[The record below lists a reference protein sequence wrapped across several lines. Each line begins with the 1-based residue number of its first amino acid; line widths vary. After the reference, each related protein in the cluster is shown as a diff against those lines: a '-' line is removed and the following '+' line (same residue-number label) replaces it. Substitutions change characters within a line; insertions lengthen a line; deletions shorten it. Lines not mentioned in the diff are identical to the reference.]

1 MVSRFCRQLWSLA
14 VLLAVC
20 SCATAQEGSLRGF
33 LQNYVGSPGSN
44 EGKATRYFAAFV
56 HLRDDNTQQA
66 IVYLTNDGWCGSGG
80 CTMLILEPKGST
92 YRVITKIMTTRPPIR
107 MLSTKTNGWHD
118 LVVHVQGG
126 GVVHA
131 YEAKLP
137 FNGKSYPISPSMPAA
152 RPLTTEIAGEIIV
165 PASVAVEPL
174 YP

>member
-1 MVSRFCRQLWSLA
+1 MVSRSCRPLWSLV

-20 SCATAQEGSLRGF
+20 SCNTAQEGSLQRF

-44 EGKATRYFAAFV
+44 QGKATRYFAAFV

-80 CTMLILEPKGST
+80 YTTPILEPKGST
-92 YRVITKIMTTRPPIR
+92 YRVITKVMTTRPPIR
-107 MLSTKTNGWHD
+107 VLSTKTNGWHD
-118 LVVHVQGG
+118 LAVRVQGG

-137 FNGKSYPISPSMPAA
+137 FNGKSYPISPSIPAA
-152 RPLTTEIAGEIIV
+152 QPLTAEIAGEVIV
-165 PASVAVEPL
+165 PTSVAGEPL